1 MNWNKYI
8 HNKEEEANTQSFTVY
23 WPWNLLLKFI
33 RHMEKKTTD
42 WVDYKDP
49 TVNCS
54 IWKKWMEGEFWV
66 INTSWKH
73 IYHRECL
80 ISHCRDYL
88 SKCQYPRNCPSRGCK
103 KILGPQQITEHLTP
117 QEYIKFEAF
126 SLQRSGQKSRKQLLW
141 CSEWHQIY
149 AVGYDEI
156 IGHCKSWD
164 HKPLKFQDILKHLDV
179 NAKIEDTERE
189 KADQIYQ
196 VFIKDCQ
203 GIVERWRYC
212 LKRRNKIIG
221 YKYETCICEKVSKTI
236 KSKQSQGLIPENFG
250 KI

>member
-1 MNWNKYI
+1 
-8 HNKEEEANTQSFTVY
+8 
-23 WPWNLLLKFI
+23 
-33 RHMEKKTTD
+33 
-42 WVDYKDP
+42 
-49 TVNCS
+49 
-54 IWKKWMEGEFWV
+54 MEGEYWV

-88 SKCQYPRNCPSRGCK
+88 SKCQYPRNWPSRGWK

-117 QEYIKFEAF
+117 GEYIKFEAF

-141 CSEWHQIY
+141 WAQCHNIY
-149 AVGYDEI
+149 AVGYDDAISDCE
-156 IGHCKSWD
+156 KWSQP
-164 HKPLKFQDILKHLDV
+164 PLKFQDILKHLDF
-179 NAKIEDTERE
+179 NAKIEDKERE

-196 VFIKDCQ
+196 IFIKDCQ

-212 LKRRNKIIG
+212 LKRRKKING

-236 KSKQSQGLIPENFG
+236 KSKQSQGIIPENFN